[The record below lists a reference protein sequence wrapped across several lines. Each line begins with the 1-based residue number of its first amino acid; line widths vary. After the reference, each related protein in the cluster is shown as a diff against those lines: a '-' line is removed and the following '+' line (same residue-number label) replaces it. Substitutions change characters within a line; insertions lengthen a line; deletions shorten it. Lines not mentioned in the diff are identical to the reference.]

1 MTAMRKA
8 AAPGSLLRTLV
19 LLTLISGLVD
29 AVSYL
34 GLGHVFTANMTGNV
48 VILGFA
54 AAGAPGFSIPAS
66 LASLGAFLLG
76 AMCAGRIATVIHDR
90 GRLLLLAMTVEAV
103 FMAAAAAIAFS
114 ASTISFGWPRYSVI
128 AVLAFAMGVRN
139 ATVRRIAVPDIT
151 TTVLTMTLT
160 GLAAD
165 SRLAGG
171 DDKRAGRRTI
181 SVAAMLAG
189 AVIGAAMYLHIRAGW
204 PLLTAAVVV
213 ALATLIF
220 WRFGAGGLS
229 GPGGE
234 SETGGAGRPGG
245 ASGPGGASETNDT
258 GGSDSTSSSGSR
270 PPGKM

>member
-1 MTAMRKA
+1 MTAMRNA
-8 AAPGSLLRTLV
+8 PAPGSLLRTLV

-54 AAGAPGFSIPAS
+54 AAGAPGFSTPAS

-76 AMCAGRIATVIHDR
+76 AVCAGRIATVIHDR
-90 GRLLLLAMTVEAV
+90 GRLLLLAMTAEAA

-114 ASTISFGWPRYSVI
+114 VAAVSVGWPRYSVI
-128 AVLAFAMGVRN
+128 ALLAFAMGIRN

-171 DDKRAGRRTI
+171 DNNRAGRRSI

-204 PLLTAAVVV
+204 PLLAAAGAM
-213 ALATLIF
+213 ALATLAF
-220 WRFGAGGLS
+220 WRSGAGGLS
-229 GPGGE
+229 D
-234 SETGGAGRPGG
+234 A
-245 ASGPGGASETNDT
+245 AGPGGA
-258 GGSDSTSSSGSR
+258 GGSDGASSSASR
-270 PPGKM
+270 PGKM